1 VGASQQGWSA
11 TDKNML
17 RSSILRAVDFC
28 NRYAWWVIVGG
39 IALAAVSSVYAVRH
53 FAIKTDVKD
62 LFPHNLPWT
71 RQALEFMKA
80 FPQPEMLVVVD
91 APTPELA
98 DQASFKLAEA
108 LTNHRGLFR
117 AVDQMQGGPFFER
130 NGLLYLPT
138 SELARL
144 TGDLVQADPLLQT
157 LAADPSLR
165 GALGALDLG
174 LMGVQYGQVQL
185 DDLAR
190 PMTMTSETVQEAL
203 SGHPASFS
211 WRVLASG
218 KAAEPE
224 ELHRF
229 IEVEPVLDYSALE
242 PGRAAS
248 DAIVQ
253 TVQDL
258 RLDRDQQ
265 ARVRLTGLVPM
276 NDDQFATIRES
287 APLTAVVSIV
297 SVLVILWLALRSA
310 RIILPV
316 AINLAVGLAI
326 SAAFGLLVVGALNVI
341 SVAFFVLF
349 VGLGVDFGLQFS
361 VRYRAERHE
370 YGQLRTALRSAAR
383 KAGAPLALAAAATAV
398 GFSSFLPTS
407 YRGLSEL
414 GQIAGGGM
422 IIAFLTSITLLPALL
437 TVMRPPSEPQNMGF
451 AALAPVDW
459 FVQRY
464 RIAVV
469 AATLLLVALASPLLL
484 YLHFDFNPL
493 HLRNTNAPSV
503 ATFLDL
509 RKDAQTGANAIEIM
523 APNLDAANAIA
534 HRLSALP
541 EVAQAK
547 TLDDLIPRDQGEK
560 LQLIAAAANKM
571 EPSLNPKEVTAPP
584 SDAETVAALSSTAS
598 QLSAVAG
605 DAQGPGAAAARRL
618 SGLLSQ
624 LARSNPSVRQ
634 KVEEAV
640 VEPLRFS
647 LDQLRTE
654 LKPERI
660 TVQNIPSDLKR
671 MWLTPDGRARVQ
683 ALPKAD
689 PDNTTALRKFVTAVL
704 AIEPAA
710 TGPAVMMFEAG
721 NTVVRAF
728 VEAGI
733 FALAAIAGLLWITLR
748 RISDVLLTLIPLLV
762 AGVVTLELCVAFGI
776 PLNFANIIALPL
788 LLGVGVAFK
797 IYYIMAWRS
806 GKTAL
811 VQSTLTRAVIFSAL
825 ATASA
830 FGSLWLSS
838 DPATSSMGK
847 LMALALVCTMT
858 AAVLFQ
864 PALMGRPRTKSGW
877 VVRREAPAGV
887 VTQAGARTQVAHS
900 RADRAMAEMPA
911 AGDERD

>member
-1 VGASQQGWSA
+1 
-11 TDKNML
+11 ML

-28 NRYAWWVIVGG
+28 NRYAWSVIVVGV
-39 IALAAVSSVYAVRH
+39 ALAAASSAYTVRH

-62 LFPHNLPWT
+62 LFPHDLAWT
-71 RQALEFMKA
+71 QQAVEFMKA

-91 APTPELA
+91 APTPELV
-98 DQASFKLAEA
+98 DQASTQLAEA
-108 LTNHRGLFR
+108 LTRRPDRFR
-117 AVDQMQGGPFFER
+117 AVHEMQGGPFFQR
-130 NGLLYLPT
+130 NGLLYLPQ
-138 SELARL
+138 SEVARL
-144 TGDLVQADPLLQT
+144 TEGLVQADPLLQA
-157 LAADPSLR
+157 LAADPGLR

-174 LMGVQYGQVQL
+174 LMGVQFGQVQL

-190 PMTMTSETVQEAL
+190 PMAMASDTVEGAL
-203 SGHPASFS
+203 AGRPVSFS
-211 WRVLASG
+211 WRGLASG
-218 KAAEPE
+218 KTPAAE
-224 ELHRF
+224 ELRRF
-229 IEVEPVLDYSALE
+229 IEVEPVLDFSALE

-248 DAIVQ
+248 DAIMQ
-253 TVQDL
+253 TVREL
-258 RLDRDQQ
+258 RLDHDFQ

-276 NDDQFATIRES
+276 NDDQFAAIRES
-287 APLTAVVSIV
+287 APLTAAVSLV
-297 SVLVILWLALRSA
+297 SVVVILWLALRHK
-310 RIILPV
+310 RIILAV
-316 AINLAVGLAI
+316 AINLAAGLAI

-370 YGQLRTALRSAAR
+370 YGALRPALRSAAR

-398 GFSSFLPTS
+398 GFSSFMPTS

-437 TVMRPPSEPQNMGF
+437 TVLKPPAEPQPMGF

-464 RIAVV
+464 RIPVV
-469 AATLLLVALASPLLL
+469 GATLLVVVLASPLLL
-484 YLHFDFNPL
+484 FMRFDFNPL
-493 HLRNTNAPSV
+493 HLRNPDTPSV

-509 RKDAQTGANAIEIM
+509 RRDVQTGANAVEIM
-523 APNLDAANAIA
+523 APNLGAAEGTAQW
-534 HRLSALP
+534 LSKLP
-541 EVAQAK
+541 QVAR
-547 TLDDLIPRDQGEK
+547 TVTIDDLIPSDQGEK
-560 LQLIAAAANKM
+560 LQLISAAAEKIG
-571 EPSLNPKEVTAPP
+571 PSLNPGEIKPP
-584 SDAETVAALSSTAS
+584 PTDAENVAALSSTAS
-598 QLSAVAG
+598 QLAAVAG
-605 DAQGPGAAAARRL
+605 DDQRPGATAARRL
-618 SGLLSQ
+618 SELLAK
-624 LARSNPSVRQ
+624 LAKSDPSVRRR
-634 KVEEAV
+634 VEEAV
-640 VEPLRFS
+640 GGALRFS
-647 LDQLRTE
+647 LDQLRAE
-654 LKPERI
+654 LKPQRI
-660 TVQNIPSDLKR
+660 TIDSIPADLKSA
-671 MWLTPDGRARVQ
+671 WLTPDGSARVQ
-683 ALPKAD
+683 VLPKSD
-689 PDNTTALRKFVTAVL
+689 PDDTTALRQFVTAVL
-704 AIEPAA
+704 AVEPAA

-733 FALAAIAGLLWITLR
+733 FALAAIAVLLWITLR
-748 RISDVLLTLIPLLV
+748 RISDVLLTLLPLLV
-762 AGVVTLELCVAFGI
+762 AGVVTLELCVVFDI

-847 LMALALVCTMT
+847 LMALALVCTMA

-864 PALMGRPRTKSGW
+864 PALMGRPRTRSGVW
-877 VVRREAPAGV
+877 VVRREAPSERTLTSERTLPAP
-887 VTQAGARTQVAHS
+887 ARISETRPALPEMHDS
-900 RADRAMAEMPA
+900 DR
-911 AGDERD
+911 G